1 MTYHTILCGITSN
14 IIVIGMAS
22 NKGSTAELDSVICVR
37 TNRPERMDA
46 LKPRGTFCKVLAV
59 VEVCKYEL
67 DFVRVRVCVR
77 VCVYVCICV
86 CE

>member
-1 MTYHTILCGITSN
+1 
-14 IIVIGMAS
+14 MAS

-37 TNRPERMDA
+37 MDRPERMDA
-46 LKPRGTFCKVLAV
+46 MKPRGMFCKVLAV

-67 DFVRVRVCVR
+67 DFVRVGVGVCVCACVF
-77 VCVYVCICV
+77 VCVCVCVCWVCMHVCV

>member
-1 MTYHTILCGITSN
+1 MLCHRVTHHAVLCNIL
-14 IIVIGMAS
+14 VIGMAS

-59 VEVCKYEL
+59 VEVCK
-67 DFVRVRVCVR
+67 
-77 VCVYVCICV
+77 
-86 CE
+86 